1 LRNRVSDRKERDRA
15 PSAFFSPI
23 LYPLLPIPIT
33 YFLAKCYNQ
42 KGHCKRNKIMTIIA
56 PRLYKITA
64 FIVVVD
70 LFITQTLIPGQ
81 KIPLAVAQ
89 TPFKDIQNHWAQS
102 CIEDLTEKKIISG
115 YPEDNTFRPDIPVS
129 RIQFAILVRRA
140 FPNAVPF
147 RKPITFIDIP
157 TNYWGLK
164 IIQEAYQTGFISAYV
179 GSVFNP
185 DEQILRWQALVGL
198 SNGLKYAPTSPR
210 VEILKTTFA
219 DASDIPESAKDA
231 ILAATEQKLVV
242 NYPNIKRLNPKESAT
257 RAEVASF
264 LCQALLKKG
273 QKSLVSPTYIAQ
285 ISTESLT
292 AKTEIV
298 ESGKV
303 KAEFS
308 YEPQGDDG
316 KNFRLKISREGQLIL
331 DEPVVIPTI
340 LSPKTNQKQSLN
352 GVSDGRFLSLQVKDL
367 DRDGEPEIL
376 LDLVG
381 KNNEKI
387 CCNYSFIYFYNN
399 SKYSYLKH
407 SWGKQSYELVDLYGD
422 NHWQFKS
429 VDERFNDIFSPQADS
444 RLPIRIWQYNRP
456 GKLEDVT
463 RFYPLAVYT
472 NASELWVDANTRLKN
487 NQETKGVLAAYLAT
501 KYLLKQE
508 TEGWQLVQQVYQ
520 GRDRAVF
527 FSKLKQFLENTGY
540 ASAISQQ
547 QPPQPVETPQP
558 SPIETPKPTPVT
570 TPQPQPKP
578 QPPRNQVMAKLEL
591 MRTFSD
597 GDNEINS
604 IAISPQGK
612 LLVTGG
618 TKEIKIW
625 NLETGEVIKT
635 LSGHGGKI
643 WSLAFSFDGKNLVS
657 GSGDGTVILWDIDSG
672 KISQSF
678 NHKGWVNTV
687 GFNIDAKFVLSGSHD
702 KGIKIWDVT
711 TGNLVTTLEGNIPMT
726 IAAQGRL
733 LASGSE
739 AKTIKLWDIPKQELF
754 KTLPLPE
761 GFGENLRTLAL
772 SREGLILAYVMSGK
786 SPIFIWDL
794 RTEKVLNSS
803 ESNRELVN
811 GLAISPNNLFF
822 ASSSQDNTLKLWHLP
837 TGKLLQ
843 TVEGYGAIAW
853 SRDGQLLANLG
864 KDNKIRLWRV
874 QTMIK

>member
-1 LRNRVSDRKERDRA
+1 
-15 PSAFFSPI
+15 
-23 LYPLLPIPIT
+23 
-33 YFLAKCYNQ
+33 
-42 KGHCKRNKIMTIIA
+42 MTIA
-56 PRLYKITA
+56 PQWYKITA

-70 LFITQTLIPGQ
+70 LLITQTLIPGQ

-102 CIEDLTEKKIISG
+102 CIEDLTEKKIIRG

-140 FPNAVPF
+140 FPNAAPF
-147 RKPITFIDIP
+147 RKPINFIDIP
-157 TNYWGLK
+157 TNYWGK
-164 IIQEAYQTGFISAYV
+164 TIIREAYQAGFISAYV
-179 GSVFNP
+179 GSIFNP
-185 DEQILRWQALVGL
+185 NEPILRWQALVGL
-198 SNGLKYAPTSPR
+198 TNGLRYAPTSPS
-210 VEILKTTFA
+210 VEILTTTFT
-219 DASDIPESAKDA
+219 DASDIPESAKNG

-242 NYPNIKRLNPKESAT
+242 NYPNIKKLNPKESAT

-264 LCQALLKKG
+264 LCQALLKKE
-273 QKSLVSPTYIAQ
+273 QKSLISPTYIAQ
-285 ISTESLT
+285 LSTGNLT
-292 AKTEIV
+292 PKTEIV

-308 YEPQGDDG
+308 YEPQGEDG
-316 KNFRLKISREGQLIL
+316 KNFRVKITREGQVIL
-331 DEPVVIPTI
+331 DEPVLIPTR
-340 LSPKTNQKQSLN
+340 LSTKNNQNSPLE
-352 GVSDGRFLSLQVKDL
+352 GLSEGRFLSLQVKDL
-367 DRDGEPEIL
+367 DRDGEPDVL

-381 KNNEKI
+381 KNQGKKT
-387 CCNYSFIYFYNN
+387 CCNYSFIYSYDRSNN
-399 SKYSYLKH
+399 KYSVLKH
-407 SWGKQSYELVDLYGD
+407 SWGNSSYELVDLFRD

-429 VDERFNDIFSPQADS
+429 VDERFNDIFTPGADS
-444 RLPIRIWQYNRP
+444 RSPIRIWQYNSP

-558 SPIETPKPTPVT
+558 SPIETPQPTPVT
-570 TPQPQPKP
+570 TPKPQPKP
-578 QPPRNQVMAKLEL
+578 PQPQNKVMAKLEL
-591 MRTFSD
+591 IQTFSD

-604 IAISPQGK
+604 IALSPNGK
-612 LLVTGG
+612 LLVSGG
-618 TKEIKIW
+618 TQEIKIW
-625 NLETGEVIKT
+625 NLETGEVINT

-643 WSLAFSFDGKNLVS
+643 WSLAFSFDGKTLVS

-672 KISQSF
+672 KMSQSF

-687 GFNIDAKFVLSGSHD
+687 SFNIDAKFVLSGSHD

-711 TGNLVTTLEGNIPMT
+711 TGNLVATLEGNIPMT

-761 GFGENLRTLAL
+761 GFGENLRTLAF
-772 SREGLILAYVMSGK
+772 SREGFILAYVMSGK

-794 RTEKVLNSS
+794 RTEKVINSS

-853 SRDGQLLANLG
+853 SRDSQILANFG

-874 QTMIK
+874 QTMVK

>member
-1 LRNRVSDRKERDRA
+1 MK
-15 PSAFFSPI
+15 
-23 LYPLLPIPIT
+23 
-33 YFLAKCYNQ
+33 
-42 KGHCKRNKIMTIIA
+42 IA
-56 PRLYKITA
+56 PRWDKITA

-129 RIQFAILVRRA
+129 RIQFAILVGRA

-147 RKPITFIDIP
+147 RKPMTFIDIP
-157 TNYWGLK
+157 TNYWGKK
-164 IIQEAYQTGFISAYV
+164 IIKEAYQAGFISAYV
-179 GSVFNP
+179 GSIFNP
-185 DEQILRWQALVGL
+185 DEPILRWQALVGL
-198 SNGLKYAPTSPR
+198 TNGLRYAPTSPS
-210 VEILKTTFA
+210 VEILTTTFT
-219 DASDIPESAKDA
+219 DASDIPESAKDG

-242 NYPNIKRLNPKESAT
+242 NYPNIKKLNPKESAT

-285 ISTESLT
+285 LSTGNLT
-292 AKTEIV
+292 PKTEIV

-316 KNFRLKISREGQLIL
+316 KNFRVKITREGQVIL
-331 DEPVVIPTI
+331 DEPVLIPTR
-340 LSPKTNQKQSLN
+340 LSTKNNQNYPLEGLSE
-352 GVSDGRFLSLQVKDL
+352 GRFLSLQVKDL
-367 DRDGEPEIL
+367 DRDGEPDVL

-381 KNNEKI
+381 KNQGKKT
-387 CCNYSFIYFYNN
+387 CCNYSFIYSYDRPNN
-399 SKYSYLKH
+399 KYSVLKH
-407 SWGKQSYELVDLYGD
+407 SWGNSSYELVDLLRD
-422 NHWQFKS
+422 NHWEFKS
-429 VDERFNDIFSPQADS
+429 VDERFNEFFTAGADS
-444 RLPIRIWQYNRP
+444 RSPIRIWQYNSP

-463 RFYPLAVYT
+463 RYYPIAVYT

-547 QPPQPVETPQP
+547 PPPQPVETPQP
-558 SPIETPKPTPVT
+558 SPIETPQPTPVT
-570 TPQPQPKP
+570 TPKPQPKP
-578 QPPRNQVMAKLEL
+578 PQPQNKVMAKLEL
-591 MRTFSD
+591 IQTFSD

-604 IAISPQGK
+604 IALSPNGK
-612 LLVTGG
+612 LLVSGG
-618 TKEIKIW
+618 TQEIKIW

-643 WSLAFSFDGKNLVS
+643 WSLAFSFDGKTLVS

-672 KISQSF
+672 KMSQSF

-687 GFNIDAKFVLSGSHD
+687 SFNIDAKFVLSGSHD

-711 TGNLVTTLEGNIPMT
+711 TGNLVATLEGNIPMT

-772 SREGLILAYVMSGK
+772 SREGFILAYVMSGK

-794 RTEKVLNSS
+794 RTEKVINSS

-853 SRDGQLLANLG
+853 SRDSQLLANLG

-874 QTMIK
+874 QTMVK